1 MPDQLLRLKRAFEA
15 NGLSFAQWAD
25 EHGFRKANVYS
36 VLSGRTKGRRG
47 EAHKI
52 ALALGLK
59 QRSDE
64 DTATLADIGAVPL
77 SSPGEPPT

>member
-1 MPDQLLRLKRAFEA
+1 MPDQHLKLKRAFEA
-15 NGLSFAQWAD
+15 NGLSIAHWAD
-25 EHGFRKANVYS
+25 KNGFRKANVYS

-47 EAHKI
+47 EAHRI

-64 DTATLADIGAVPL
+64 DKATLIEIGAA
-77 SSPGEPPT
+77 PPT